1 MPRIGLLDSRSVD
14 SQTRCSGR
22 SRRAALVLVLCGVM
36 TGPAPARAGA
46 GFTIGGRLVAP
57 QDTNFAGTRHASP
70 KYRIAVQINHDTL
83 SAPNLELTAVDE
95 VFAALLAHHGRQPY
109 LPVETVPIVFVA
121 DVKMRRFIEGPQRL
135 LFGRLETE
143 IKKQHDVYPSPN
155 AIFLADA
162 TLADAEKLRAALRL
176 GLGYLF
182 NADFYRAVVGLDHA
196 VPRPAD

>member
-1 MPRIGLLDSRSVD
+1 MLRIGLLDSRSMD
-14 SQTRCSGR
+14 SLTRPSGR
-22 SRRAALVLVLCGVM
+22 SRCAALVLVLCGVL
-36 TGPAPARAGA
+36 TSSALALAGA
-46 GFTIGGRLVAP
+46 GFTIGGRVVAP

-70 KYRIAVQINHDTL
+70 TYRIAVQINHDTQ
-83 SAPNLELTAVDE
+83 SAPNLELAVIDE
-95 VFAALLAHHGRQPY
+95 VFAALLAHHRRQPY
-109 LPVETVPIVFVA
+109 LPVDAVPIVFIA

-135 LFGRLETE
+135 LFGQLETE
-143 IKKQHDVYPSPN
+143 VKKQRDVYPSPN

-182 NADFYRAVVGLDHA
+182 NADFYRALVGLDHA

>member
-1 MPRIGLLDSRSVD
+1 MLRMGLLDSRSVD
-14 SQTRCSGR
+14 SLTRCSGR
-22 SRRAALVLVLCGVM
+22 SRRAALVLVLFGVM
-36 TGPAPARAGA
+36 TSSAPALAGA
-46 GFTIGGRLVAP
+46 GFTIGGRVVAP

-70 KYRIAVQINHDTL
+70 KYRIAVQINHDTQ
-83 SAPNLELTAVDE
+83 SAPNLEITVVDE
-95 VFAALLAHHGRQPY
+95 VFAALLAHHRRQPY
-109 LPVETVPIVFVA
+109 LPVDAVPIVFIA

-143 IKKQHDVYPSPN
+143 IKKQNNVYPSPN

-176 GLGYLF
+176 GLGHLF
-182 NADFYRAVVGLDHA
+182 NADFYRAVVGLNHA